1 MKLKMSISKI
11 KSIDFIELEL
21 PIDKGLYAFT
31 GQNGSGK
38 STISSC
44 ASSVFFY
51 MKMNDFF
58 GNTDNDSGINFELN
72 GGKRYYKKVFEN
84 HNNKWKWTRKT
95 EGEFKIKGFFEGSL
109 IYGNRFRNTNYNTLR
124 KLELIDETLL
134 KEGSEFIR
142 QNLGKILHNNINFYS
157 KLFTVKNSDLP
168 YNIHINGDIFY
179 YEKSGKKISQFH
191 MSTGENLLISILNSL
206 NIRNNDRTTIDI
218 PCLLMLDEIELA
230 LHPSSLKRL
239 VIFLKEM
246 SDNFNYA
253 IYFSTHSLEIISSIK
268 PENIFFID
276 RHIDNSLEIINP
288 CYPAY
293 ATKILYDQTGY
304 DYVILVEDDLASIMI
319 NRLLRNNSL
328 LNNKL
333 IHVLPCGGY
342 SNVLELAQDVVLSNL
357 MGRNASIMVVLDADV
372 KEDATNYISKNKISN
387 NIPVNYLPVES
398 LEKFLRENLFIKVDK
413 QLYRTLENFIF
424 HQISLRTIIENYKN
438 SVESVK
444 DNNGKKLYNL
454 IDTELRNRNKSR
466 NDIIEIVIR
475 HIEENHFE
483 DLEKIISF
491 LKKKL
496 VE

>member
-1 MKLKMSISKI
+1 MHS
-11 KSIDFIELEL
+11 
-21 PIDKGLYAFT
+21 
-31 GQNGSGK
+31 N
-38 STISSC
+38 C
-44 ASSVFFY
+44 V
-51 MKMNDFF
+51 
-58 GNTDNDSGINFELN
+58 
-72 GGKRYYKKVFEN
+72 
-84 HNNKWKWTRKT
+84 
-95 EGEFKIKGFFEGSL
+95 
-109 IYGNRFRNTNYNTLR
+109 
-124 KLELIDETLL
+124 
-134 KEGSEFIR
+134 
-142 QNLGKILHNNINFYS
+142 
-157 KLFTVKNSDLP
+157 
-168 YNIHINGDIFY
+168 
-179 YEKSGKKISQFH
+179 
-191 MSTGENLLISILNSL
+191 
-206 NIRNNDRTTIDI
+206 
-218 PCLLMLDEIELA
+218 
-230 LHPSSLKRL
+230 
-239 VIFLKEM
+239 
-246 SDNFNYA
+246 NYA

-293 ATKILYDQTGY
+293 ATKILYDQAGY

-342 SNVLELAQDVVLSNL
+342 SNVLELAQDVVHSNL

-387 NIPVNYLPVES
+387 NIPINYLPVES

-438 SVESVK
+438 SGESVK
-444 DNNGKKLYNL
+444 DNNGKKLYNR

-475 HIEENHFE
+475 HIDENHFE
-483 DLEKIISF
+483 DLDKIISF

>member
-1 MKLKMSISKI
+1 M
-11 KSIDFIELEL
+11 
-21 PIDKGLYAFT
+21 
-31 GQNGSGK
+31 
-38 STISSC
+38 
-44 ASSVFFY
+44 
-51 MKMNDFF
+51 
-58 GNTDNDSGINFELN
+58 
-72 GGKRYYKKVFEN
+72 
-84 HNNKWKWTRKT
+84 
-95 EGEFKIKGFFEGSL
+95 
-109 IYGNRFRNTNYNTLR
+109 
-124 KLELIDETLL
+124 
-134 KEGSEFIR
+134 
-142 QNLGKILHNNINFYS
+142 
-157 KLFTVKNSDLP
+157 P

-206 NIRNNDRTTIDI
+206 NIRNSDRTTIDI

-268 PENIFFID
+268 PENILFID

-438 SVESVK
+438 SGESVK

>member
-1 MKLKMSISKI
+1 MKLKMSINKI

-58 GNTDNDSGINFELN
+58 GNTDNDSGITFELN
-72 GGKRYYKKVFEN
+72 GGKRYYKKVYEN

-142 QNLGKILHNNINFYS
+142 QNLGKILHNDINFYP

-168 YNIHINGDIFY
+168 SNIHINGDIFY
-179 YEKSGKKISQFH
+179 YEKSGRKISQFH

-206 NIRNNDRTTIDI
+206 NIRNSDRTTIDI

-239 VIFLKEM
+239 VIFLQEM

-357 MGRNASIMVVLDADV
+357 MGRNATIMVILDADV
-372 KEDATNYISKNKISN
+372 KDEATNYISKNKISN

-398 LEKFLRENLFIKVDK
+398 LEKFLRENLFVKVDK
-413 QLYRTLENFIF
+413 HLYRTLENFIF
-424 HQISLRTIIENYKN
+424 HQISLRTIIEDYKN
-438 SVESVK
+438 SGEHIK
-444 DNNGKKLYNL
+444 DNNGKKLYNR
-454 IDTELRNRNKSR
+454 IDSELRNRNKSR
-466 NDIIEIVIR
+466 NDIIEIVIK
-475 HIEENHFE
+475 HIEENHSN
-483 DLEKIISF
+483 DLEKIITF

-496 VE
+496 IE